1 MVATTRTYQD
11 ACGVAR
17 ALDVVGER
25 WALVVVRELL
35 LGPQRFSDLRRSL
48 PLVSSNMLTDRL
60 RELQGHGVLQRRTLP
75 PPAGSVVYE
84 LTGLGRDL
92 EPVLLALG
100 AWGAR
105 FPRPPAP
112 VRPTAAS
119 VLLALREAASPAPG
133 GPSVTCRVDLDERV
147 WTVRSHDGAV
157 EVAEGAPAAR
167 DVHVRTDPATL
178 DGLLQ
183 EPSTLDAAVAA
194 GSAVVTG
201 DAAAL
206 RRLLG
211 SAAHRRSEGRDPQPE
226 RVMSARERP

>member
-1 MVATTRTYQD
+1 MATTRTYQD

-35 LGPQRFSDLRRSL
+35 VGPQRFSDLRRSL

-60 RELQGHGVLQRRTLP
+60 RELQEQGVLRRRTLP

-92 EPVLLALG
+92 EPVLVALG

-105 FPRPPAP
+105 FPRPAAP

-119 VLLALREAASPAPG
+119 VLLALREAARPAPG
-133 GPSVTCRVDLDERV
+133 GPPVTCRVDLDGRV
-147 WTVRSHDGAV
+147 WTVRTRDGAV
-157 EVAEGAPAAR
+157 EVVEGAPAAG
-167 DVHVRTDPATL
+167 DVQLRTDPPTL
-178 DGLLQ
+178 DRLIQ
-183 EPSTLDAAVAA
+183 EPSALDAEVAA
-194 GSAVVTG
+194 GAAVVTG

-211 SAAHRRSEGRDPQPE
+211 TAATAGPRGANAQLE
-226 RVMSARERP
+226 RVTSARVRP